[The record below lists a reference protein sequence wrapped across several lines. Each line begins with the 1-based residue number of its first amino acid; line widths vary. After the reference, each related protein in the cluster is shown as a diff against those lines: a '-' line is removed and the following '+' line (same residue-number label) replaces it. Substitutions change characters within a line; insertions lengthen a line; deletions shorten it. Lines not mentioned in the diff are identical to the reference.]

1 MSKNLNKND
10 TVTLEIMDITS
21 EGSGVGRINGM
32 AVFVPMTAVGDVL
45 EVRITKVLKS
55 YAYGIIERMITQS
68 VDRIQS
74 DCPVFKQCGGCTYRH
89 ISYEAELRIKQ
100 RQVYET
106 LARIGGVRFEEQRI
120 IPSPQTEHYRN
131 KAQYP
136 VRADENQ
143 RCISGFFSKR
153 SHRLVQSEECALQPP
168 VFAMIVAEVL
178 SFANAHDIPPYDEG
192 TGKGLLRH
200 IYLRKAEATGQLMVC
215 LVVNAKVLP
224 HADDLISVLTQTYP
238 SIQSIVLNVNTEN
251 TNVILGKQNTTLYGT
266 DTIEDVLRGVRVALS
281 PLSFYQVNRR
291 GAEQLY
297 DIAEQYACPE
307 RVSLIIDLYC
317 GAGTIGLSMAH
328 KTDRLIGADN
338 VSQAIQNAKD
348 NADYNQ
354 ILNSEFLC
362 ADASQAAITLQ
373 KRGLRPDAVILDPPR
388 KGSDYACLEAVAA
401 MQPERIVMISCNPA
415 TAARDIKILHEEFG
429 YKPIEAT
436 AVDMFPRTSHVEVII
451 MMTYCGREGK

>member
-1 MSKNLNKND
+1 MSFNLNKND
-10 TVTLEIMDITS
+10 IVTLEIMDITS
-21 EGSGVGRINGM
+21 EGSGVGRVDGL

-68 VDRIQS
+68 PDRIQS
-74 DCPVFKQCGGCTYRH
+74 DCSVFKQCGGCTYRH
-89 ISYEAELRIKQ
+89 ISYAAELHIKQ

-106 LARIGGVRFEEQRI
+106 LARIGGVRFDRQRI

-143 RCISGFFSKR
+143 KCIAGFFSKR
-153 SHRLVQSEECALQPP
+153 SHRLVQSDECALQPP
-168 VFAMIVAEVL
+168 EFAMIVADVL
-178 SFANAHDIPPYDEG
+178 SFANTHDIPPYDEG

-200 IYLRKAEATGQLMVC
+200 IYLRRAEATGQLMVC
-215 LVVNAKVLP
+215 LVINAKELP
-224 HADDLISVLTQTYP
+224 HADDLIRVLTQAYP

-266 DTIEDVLRGVRVALS
+266 DTIEDELRGVRVALS
-281 PLSFYQVNRR
+281 LLSFYQVNRR

-307 RVSLIIDLYC
+307 RVSLLIDLYC

-328 KTDRLIGADN
+328 RASRLIGVDN
-338 VSQAIQNAKD
+338 VPEAIQNAQD
-348 NADYNQ
+348 NAQRNGVQ
-354 ILNSEFLC
+354 NTEFLC
-362 ADASQAAITLQ
+362 ADASQAAAELQ
-373 KRGLRPDAVILDPPR
+373 KRGLRPDSVILDPPR

-436 AVDMFPRTSHVEVII
+436 AVDMFPRTVHVETVVL
-451 MMTYCGREGK
+451 MSRTKN